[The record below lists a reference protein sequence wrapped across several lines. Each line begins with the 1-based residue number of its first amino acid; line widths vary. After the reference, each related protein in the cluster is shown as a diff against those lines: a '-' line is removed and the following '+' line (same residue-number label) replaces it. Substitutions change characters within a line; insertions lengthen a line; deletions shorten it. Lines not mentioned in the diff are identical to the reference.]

1 MLLKTIDEK
10 FTALVNAKLNSYE
23 KVIGHDVLEIVKVV
37 NDDDR
42 RVKTVTVRD
51 KREGM
56 DQEPFDVEV
65 DYFETEGRLLR
76 DIYLPTGITAERVAE
91 ILHYDYFWDLTTEF
105 VVEQL
110 GKEPMVK
117 GDKVIELKNTV
128 KYYQDLNLH
137 FVDSVSELPEALQT
151 APATPKPYTVLPHN
165 CSASNFLEVPK
176 LWFKAFNTEVDKA
189 ERIEAIVD
197 IAVLS
202 NHGSGDYVP
211 NAAQRVHWK
220 LMDSINVYL
229 PRDFTNNRRA
239 VSMTVSGGGSSLQ
252 LSFNDEKV
260 MLSWYKDWPTEFCFG
275 EIVTS
280 RPAFL
285 DIVMDKIQ
293 LNKEGKLEWKEGE
306 AVDLSALKDIDGK
319 DLISE
324 VTSPGSRAFSHIKD
338 YTITEGYPL
347 VSVNLETSLN
357 IYSSWATHLFKRQV
371 NWGATDFD
379 HVQSVHLAI
388 STSRS
393 NAATALARLLRE
405 YTRSPELV
413 KISGYGKMVEVNG
426 KQRYK
431 KYLRISVKGLKELE
445 GKYWDVEISA
455 PFASPVITAKE
466 SDVLTSTSHTADK
479 LQPFWLDS
487 IVKSTG
493 ADVGGTY
500 AFIEN
505 LYGIFGMANQLKAE
519 YAPMVLEVDGRSK
532 PPFSSTVFL
541 HSADP
546 KNFGKMTRKIDKDAK
561 TATYTIEGTDSVLI
575 ITDADKHMLVE
586 E

>member
-10 FTALVNAKLNSYE
+10 FTALVNAKLNAYE
-23 KVIGHDVLEIVKVV
+23 KVIGHDVLEIIKVV

-42 RVKTVTVRD
+42 RVKIVTVRD

-110 GKEPMVK
+110 GNEPMVK
-117 GDKVIELKNTV
+117 GDKVIELRDTV

-137 FVDSVSELPEALQT
+137 FVDSVSELPEELQT
-151 APATPKPYTVLPHN
+151 APPTPSPYAILPHSV
-165 CSASNFLEVPK
+165 SASNFLDTPK
-176 LWFKAFNTEVDKA
+176 LWFKAFNAEVDEA

-202 NHGSGDYVP
+202 YHGSGEYIP

-220 LMDSINVYL
+220 LMDSINVYV
-229 PRDFTNNRRA
+229 PSSFTNNKRA

-252 LSFNDEKV
+252 LSFNDV
-260 MLSWYKDWPTEFCFG
+260 RAARNWYVDWPTAFSFG
-275 EIVTS
+275 DVVQR

-293 LNKEGKLEWKEGE
+293 LNADGELEWKED
-306 AVDLSALKDIDGK
+306 VDLSELKDVDGTN
-319 DLISE
+319 LITV
-324 VTSPGSRAFSHIKD
+324 VTSPGSRAFSHIRD
-338 YTITEGYPL
+338 YNIVEGYPL
-347 VSVNLETSLN
+347 VSVNLE
-357 IYSSWATHLFKRQV
+357 SSSYFASSTFHLFKRQI
-371 NWGATDFD
+371 NWGATDTQCL
-379 HVQSVHLAI
+379 QSVIILMLG
-388 STSRS
+388 S
-393 NAATALARLLRE
+393 NTDAAEALASLLDP
-405 YTRSPELV
+405 YTYSPELV

-445 GKYWDVEISA
+445 GKCWDIEVSA
-455 PFASPVITAKE
+455 PFESSVIIVKE
-466 SDVLTSTSHTADK
+466 NDVLPWAFDSAEK
-479 LQPFWLDS
+479 LKPTWFDS
-487 IVKSTG
+487 ILGSPG
-493 ADVGGTY
+493 ADIGGTY

-519 YAPMVLEVDGRSK
+519 YAPMVLEVDGTSK
-532 PPFSSTVFL
+532 PPTSSTVFL

-546 KNFGKMTRKIDKDAK
+546 KNFGKMTRKIDKGAK

-575 ITDADKHMLVE
+575 ITDADKHMVVDE
-586 E
+586 

>member
-10 FTALVNAKLNSYE
+10 FTALVNAKLNAYE
-23 KVIGHDVLEIVKVV
+23 KVIGHDVLEIIKVV

-42 RVKTVTVRD
+42 RVKIVTVRD
-51 KREGM
+51 KRESM

-110 GKEPMVK
+110 GNEPMVK
-117 GDKVIELKNTV
+117 GDKVIELRDTV

-137 FVDSVSELPEALQT
+137 FVDSVSELPEELQT
-151 APATPKPYTVLPHN
+151 APATPKPYSVLPFN
-165 CSASNFLEVPK
+165 CSASNFLDTPK

-197 IAVLS
+197 IALLS
-202 NHGSGDYVP
+202 NHGSGEYIP

-220 LMDSINVYL
+220 LMDSINVYV
-229 PRDFTNNRRA
+229 PSSFTNYKRA

-252 LSFNDEKV
+252 LTFNDEKV
-260 MLSWYKDWPTEFCFG
+260 MQSWYVDWPTAFSFG
-275 EIVTS
+275 DVVSS

-293 LNKEGKLEWKEGE
+293 LNAGGELEWKED
-306 AVDLSALKDIDGK
+306 VDLSELKDVDGTK
-319 DLISE
+319 LITV
-324 VTSPGSRAFSHIKD
+324 VTSPASRAFSHIRD
-338 YTITEGYPL
+338 YNIVEGYPL
-347 VSVNLETSLN
+347 VSVNLEKSLS
-357 IYSSWATHLFKRQV
+357 IYSSWATHLFKRQI
-371 NWGATDFD
+371 NWGATDFN
-379 HVQSVHLAI
+379 HLQSVSLAI
-388 STSRS
+388 STSNS
-393 NAATALARLLRE
+393 NAATALSKLLNE
-405 YTRSPELV
+405 YTRAPELV
-413 KISGYGKMVEVNG
+413 KISGYGKIVEVDG
-426 KQRYK
+426 KKRYK

-445 GKYWDVEISA
+445 GKCWDVEVSA
-455 PFASPVITAKE
+455 PFESSVITAKE

-479 LQPFWLDS
+479 LLPFWFDS
-487 IVKSTG
+487 IVKSAG

-519 YAPMVLEVDGRSK
+519 YAPMVLEVDGTSK

-541 HSADP
+541 NSADP